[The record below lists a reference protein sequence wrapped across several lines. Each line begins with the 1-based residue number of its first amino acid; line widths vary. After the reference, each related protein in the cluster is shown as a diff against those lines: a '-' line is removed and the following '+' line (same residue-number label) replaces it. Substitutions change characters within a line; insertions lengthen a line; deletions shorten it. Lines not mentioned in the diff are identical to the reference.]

1 MKTIQGMISQ
11 YFIDC
16 NNYNIKFISA
26 TNKLKPFINKE
37 NKYISD
43 YKDYCNVNDIK
54 DAKDI
59 KDKKLSYNER
69 KKLSI
74 FYTKQLL
81 EHKNMCVEHSFFIKH
96 SKKDDLADCFLQG
109 IYYLENFNILK

>member
-1 MKTIQGMISQ
+1 MISQ

-26 TNKLKPFINKE
+26 TNKLKPFISKE
-37 NKYISD
+37 SKYIND
-43 YKDYCNVNDIK
+43 YKDYNDVNDVK
-54 DAKDI
+54 DSKDI
-59 KDKKLSYNER
+59 KDVKEKKLSYNER

-74 FYTKQLL
+74 YYTKQLL
-81 EHKNMCVEHSFFIKH
+81 EHKNMSQDLAFFIKH

-109 IYYLENFNILK
+109 IYYLENFNVLK